1 MSQVTSLIVMQWS
14 GSNFH
19 MQDVCMLQTDSK
31 TLSDNSDFIFGNK
44 FLAKFFF
51 KYEPFQKYVV
61 TKF

>member
-1 MSQVTSLIVMQWS
+1 MSQVTSLIIMQWS

-19 MQDVCMLQTDSK
+19 MLDVCMLQTDSK

-51 KYEPFQKYVV
+51 
-61 TKF
+61 